1 MGLTPLDG
9 LVMGTRCGSIDPSII
24 DYISKE
30 RGLSISE
37 INEILNKKSGLLGM
51 CGKNDFRDVTA
62 LAESGNENAINAI
75 KIMENSITK
84 YIANYYLELDGNVN
98 ALVFTAGCGEN
109 ASSLRKDIME
119 KISCLG
125 VKFDEN
131 MNNKIAG
138 FKDIHEGIISE
149 VGSSFDCLVI
159 PTNEEYMILNDTY
172 NIIKDRKN
180 VRVLE
185 KKINA

>member
-1 MGLTPLDG
+1 
-9 LVMGTRCGSIDPSII
+9 
-24 DYISKE
+24 
-30 RGLSISE
+30 
-37 INEILNKKSGLLGM
+37 
-51 CGKNDFRDVTA
+51 
-62 LAESGNENAINAI
+62 
-75 KIMENSITK
+75 MENSIAK
-84 YIANYYLELDGNVN
+84 YIANYYVELSGNVN

-109 ASSLRKDIME
+109 ACNLRKDIME

-125 VKFDEN
+125 VTLDKE
-131 MNNKIAG
+131 MNNQIAS

-149 VGSSFDCLVI
+149 FGSSFDCLVI
-159 PTNEEYMILNDTY
+159 PTDEEYMILNDTY